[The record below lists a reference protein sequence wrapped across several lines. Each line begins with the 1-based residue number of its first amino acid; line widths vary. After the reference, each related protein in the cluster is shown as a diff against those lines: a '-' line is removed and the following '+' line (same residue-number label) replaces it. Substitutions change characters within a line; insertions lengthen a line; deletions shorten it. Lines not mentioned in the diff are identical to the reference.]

1 MGDGLGFARTDKQTL
16 KSTVA
21 ERVFL
26 VGDNAG
32 VPTSK
37 AGSVA
42 HFQAEAVV
50 HNILREIDGKEAEPC
65 ADGHAN
71 CFIETGYGKAVLID
85 FNYDIQP
92 VPGKFPMPILGP
104 MTLLKETYVN
114 HLGKLAFKHVYW
126 NVLLPALISEL
137 NAVEQ
142 PIAPGVHALSNH
154 LLDTPWPKV
163 VRGKKLFGDIVS
175 RDGSVTSESIF
186 DVLADTYQ
194 PDDSLLPNTGVGLK
208 WERILSPIF
217 VQSPVYGTQFSTVI
231 MVDKKNRVSFTERA
245 FQSRSVQYTERTFEF
260 ILTNDKTT

>member
-1 MGDGLGFARTDKQTL
+1 MC
-16 KSTVA
+16 TVLFSFKTHPEYPLILA
-21 ERVFL
+21 SNRDEFYER
-26 VGDNAG
+26 
-32 VPTSK
+32 PTSSADFWEEAPDLL
-37 AGSVA
+37 AG
-42 HFQAEAVV
+42 
-50 HNILREIDGKEAEPC
+50 RD
-65 ADGHAN
+65 
-71 CFIETGYGKAVLID
+71 
-85 FNYDIQP
+85 
-92 VPGKFPMPILGP
+92 
-104 MTLLKETYVN
+104 LKECGTWLGITKTGRIATLTN
-114 HLGKLAFKHVYW
+114 FRAPASMRDDAPTRGKLVSNYLLSGKDPDTYFNDMRFKAHEY
-126 NVLLPALISEL
+126 NGFNLLFGYVSEL
-137 NAVEQ
+137 YYFSNKDHGFCRKV
-142 PIAPGVHALSNH
+142 APGLYGLSNH